1 MMRKAGCPICL
12 IDKRGVSAI
21 QHQWGTLRFG
31 ADPTRSDLDRSLTIL
46 AQALRASEHLAE
58 QLKRTP
64 ASRAEGN
71 HS

>member
-1 MMRKAGCPICL
+1 M
-12 IDKRGVSAI
+12 SAI